1 METVLVCPGDSTG
14 IWQHYDQDIERHVFQ
29 TAPSSESPNKW
40 SNEID
45 HLFYQRSLI
54 MRDSGHDPACWHGD
68 KPLEELDRMI
78 DEVEL
83 ALNLY
88 A

>member
-1 METVLVCPGDSTG
+1 
-14 IWQHYDQDIERHVFQ
+14 
-29 TAPSSESPNKW
+29 
-40 SNEID
+40 
-45 HLFYQRSLI
+45 